1 MAKTNSSSNSNNLQE
16 IEQLRNQ
23 VEWLDQE
30 RRKANRKLA
39 EMEQRL
45 PCKSAKF
52 PAVNSASKSWKN
64 NWRPCTAQ
72 IARIPQIDVKLG
84 QFKDEMV
91 QMIDQYDQRR
101 VKAGEEQER
110 VRRVEH
116 ESTAREL
123 GDIRKELPAIGRLA
137 QDMEL
142 RQAEEARL
150 ANLIGQQKNQIS
162 SVSNQLEE
170 TQRALPL
177 SKKKKNKAAAPLPT
191 CKTASSTSTNAGH
204 PLTTGW
210 TCWPAKW
217 PAWKPPSII
226 PRRQDKVR
234 RQLKSWMEQ
243 VQVGEHERN
252 KKLEKW
258 RYTLEEQA
266 QTLDQFRKEWI
277 TFSDQYKEAK
287 MAVDTLGGWQRQI
300 EQQQQEATEIMRIDS
315 HRMQSRWDN
324 FTQENEKRWR
334 NLEMEMEQRWQSIAR
349 QEKQIQ
355 EHIQE
360 LEGYLKELEQ
370 EKETFA
376 AGAKCPIRRHQENP
390 AHLAGRGRKSGGPR
404 PQPPP
409 RRPAGPRPRRIER
422 ET

>member
-1 MAKTNSSSNSNNLQE
+1 MAKNNTNSTNLQE

-30 RRKANRKLA
+30 RRKSNRKLA
-39 EMEQRL
+39 EMEQRFTL
-45 PCKSAKF
+45 QEREFSGREQRIKELEKQLVSM
-52 PAVNSASKSWKN
+52 S
-64 NWRPCTAQ
+64 AQ

-91 QMIDQYDQRR
+91 QMIEQYDQRR
-101 VKAGEEQER
+101 IKASEEQER

-150 ANLIGQQKNQIS
+150 ANLIGQQKNQLS
-162 SVSNQLEE
+162 SLSNQLEE
-170 TQRALPL
+170 SQRALSFVEEKEKQGSRAIGDL
-177 SKKKKNKAAAPLPT
+177 QN
-191 CKTASSTSTNAGH
+191 
-204 PLTTGW
+204 
-210 TCWPAKW
+210 
-217 PAWKPPSII
+217 SII
-226 PRRQDKVR
+226 DINKRWAPFNDRVDMLASKVAR
-234 RQLKSWMEQ
+234 LETTIQSLQEGQEQVENSLKSWMEQ
-243 VQVGEHERN
+243 IQVGEHERN

-258 RYTLEEQA
+258 RLFLDEQT
-266 QTLDQFRKEWI
+266 QTMEQFRKEWI

-287 MAVDTLGGWQRQI
+287 MAVDTLSGWQRQI

-334 NLEMEMEQRWQSIAR
+334 NLEMEMEQRWQNIAR
-349 QEKQIQ
+349 QERQIQ

-360 LEGYLKELEQ
+360 LEDFLKELDRDKERLLRVQ
-370 EKETFA
+370 NAQSDAIKKIPLIWLEEVEKASAQDPNRRRA
-376 AGAKCPIRRHQENP
+376 AALVPV
-390 AHLAGRGRKSGGPR
+390 
-404 PQPPP
+404 
-409 RRPAGPRPRRIER
+409 R
-422 ET
+422 EE

>member
-1 MAKTNSSSNSNNLQE
+1 MAKTSSSTDSNNLQE

-39 EMEQRL
+39 EMEQQFTLLGREISGREQRIKEL
-45 PCKSAKF
+45 EKQLA
-52 PAVNSASKSWKN
+52 AV
-64 NWRPCTAQ
+64 TAQ

-101 VKAGEEQER
+101 VKANEEQER

-137 QDMEL
+137 QDMAL

-150 ANLIGQQKNQIS
+150 ANLIGQQKNQIGS
-162 SVSNQLEE
+162 LSNQLEE
-170 TQRALPL
+170 TQRSL
-177 SKKKKNKAAAPLPT
+177 SFVEEKEKQNSRAVADLQT
-191 CKTASSTSTNAGH
+191 
-204 PLTTGW
+204 
-210 TCWPAKW
+210 
-217 PAWKPPSII
+217 SII
-226 PRRQDKVR
+226 DINKRWAPFNDRLDVLASKVARLETTYQAIQERLDKVEDSV
-234 RQLKSWMEQ
+234 KSWMEQ
-243 VQVGEHERN
+243 VQIGEHERN

-258 RYTLEEQA
+258 RSFLDEQT
-266 QTLDQFRKEWI
+266 QTMDQFRKEWI

-334 NLEMEMEQRWQSIAR
+334 SQEMDMEQRWQNIAR

-370 EKETFA
+370 EKDRLQRVQNAQSDAIKKIPLIWLEEVEKAVAQDPNRRRA
-376 AGAKCPIRRHQENP
+376 APLVP
-390 AHLAGRGRKSGGPR
+390 V
-404 PQPPP
+404 
-409 RRPAGPRPRRIER
+409 R
-422 ET
+422 EE

>member
-1 MAKTNSSSNSNNLQE
+1 MAKTNSSSNGNNLQE

-39 EMEQRL
+39 EMEQQFTLQGREISGREQRIKEL
-45 PCKSAKF
+45 EKQLA
-52 PAVNSASKSWKN
+52 AI
-64 NWRPCTAQ
+64 TAQ

-101 VKAGEEQER
+101 VKANEEQER
-110 VRRVEH
+110 VRRVEY

-150 ANLIGQQKNQIS
+150 ANLIGQQKNQVGS
-162 SVSNQLEE
+162 LGNQLEE
-170 TQRALPL
+170 TQRSL
-177 SKKKKNKAAAPLPT
+177 SFVEEKEKQNSRAVADLQ
-191 CKTASSTSTNAGH
+191 N
-204 PLTTGW
+204 
-210 TCWPAKW
+210 
-217 PAWKPPSII
+217 SII
-226 PRRQDKVR
+226 DINKRWAPFNDRLDVLASKVARLETTYQAIQERQDKVEDSV
-234 RQLKSWMEQ
+234 KSWMEQ

-258 RYTLEEQA
+258 RSFLDEQT
-266 QTLDQFRKEWI
+266 QTMDQFRKEWI

-334 NLEMEMEQRWQSIAR
+334 NQEMDMEQRWQNIAR

-370 EKETFA
+370 EKDRLQRVQNAQSDAIKKIPLIWLEEVEKAVAQDPNRRRA
-376 AGAKCPIRRHQENP
+376 APLVP
-390 AHLAGRGRKSGGPR
+390 V
-404 PQPPP
+404 
-409 RRPAGPRPRRIER
+409 R
-422 ET
+422 EE

>member
-1 MAKTNSSSNSNNLQE
+1 MSKNSSTSNLLQE
-16 IEQLRNQ
+16 MERLQSQ
-23 VEWLDQE
+23 VEWLDEE

-39 EMEQRL
+39 EMEQRFAL
-45 PCKSAKF
+45 QEREFSGREQRIKELEKQLVGMSAH
-52 PAVNSASKSWKN
+52 V
-64 NWRPCTAQ
+64 
-72 IARIPQIDVKLG
+72 ARIPQIDVRLG

-91 QMIDQYDQRR
+91 QLIDQYDQRR
-101 VKAGEEQER
+101 LKASEEQER

-123 GDIRKELPAIGRLA
+123 GDIRKELPAISRLA

-162 SVSNQLEE
+162 SVSNLLEE
-170 TQRALPL
+170 TQRTL
-177 SKKKKNKAAAPLPT
+177 SFVEEKEKQ
-191 CKTASSTSTNAGH
+191 SSRAIADLQT
-204 PLTTGW
+204 
-210 TCWPAKW
+210 
-217 PAWKPPSII
+217 SII
-226 PRRQDKVR
+226 EINKRWGPFNDRVDVLASKVAR
-234 RQLKSWMEQ
+234 LETTCQTLQEGQNRVEDSLKVWMEQ
-243 VQVGEHERN
+243 LQMGEHERN

-287 MAVDTLGGWQRQI
+287 MAVDTLTGWQHQI
-300 EQQQQEATEIMRIDS
+300 EQQQQEANEIMRIDS

-334 NLEMEMEQRWQSIAR
+334 NLEMEMEQRWQNVAR
-349 QEKQIQ
+349 QERQIQ

-360 LEGYLKELEQ
+360 MEAFLKELDQ
-370 EKETFA
+370 EKARMQRVQTAQADAIKKFPLLWLEEIEKAEAQDPNRRRA
-376 AGAKCPIRRHQENP
+376 AALVPV
-390 AHLAGRGRKSGGPR
+390 
-404 PQPPP
+404 
-409 RRPAGPRPRRIER
+409 R
-422 ET
+422 EE

>member
-1 MAKTNSSSNSNNLQE
+1 MAKTSSSTNSNNLEE

-30 RRKANRKLA
+30 RRKSNRKLA
-39 EMEQRL
+39 EMEQRFTL
-45 PCKSAKF
+45 QEREVSGREQRIKELEKQLVTMS
-52 PAVNSASKSWKN
+52 
-64 NWRPCTAQ
+64 AQ

-91 QMIDQYDQRR
+91 QMIEQYDQRR
-101 VKAGEEQER
+101 LKAGEEQER

-116 ESTAREL
+116 EATAREL

-142 RQAEEARL
+142 RQAEESRL

-162 SVSNQLEE
+162 SLSNQLEE
-170 TQRALPL
+170 SQRAL
-177 SKKKKNKAAAPLPT
+177 SFVEEKEKQ
-191 CKTASSTSTNAGH
+191 SSRAVGDLQN
-204 PLTTGW
+204 
-210 TCWPAKW
+210 
-217 PAWKPPSII
+217 SII
-226 PRRQDKVR
+226 DINKRWAPFNDRVDVLASKVAR
-234 RQLKSWMEQ
+234 LETTFQSLEEGQEQVKNSLKSWMEQ
-243 VQVGEHERN
+243 IQIGEHERN
-252 KKLEKW
+252 KKLETW

-266 QTLDQFRKEWI
+266 QVLDQFRKEWI

-287 MAVDTLGGWQRQI
+287 MAVDTLGGWQSQI

-349 QEKQIQ
+349 QERQIQ
-355 EHIQE
+355 DHIQE
-360 LEGYLKELEQ
+360 LESFLKELDQ
-370 EKETFA
+370 EKERLLRVQNAQSDAIKKIPLIWLEEVEKASALDPNRRRA
-376 AGAKCPIRRHQENP
+376 AALVPV
-390 AHLAGRGRKSGGPR
+390 
-404 PQPPP
+404 
-409 RRPAGPRPRRIER
+409 R
-422 ET
+422 EE

>member
-1 MAKTNSSSNSNNLQE
+1 MAKTSSTNNNLQE

-39 EMEQRL
+39 EMEQRFSL
-45 PCKSAKF
+45 QEREFTGREQRIKELEKQLA
-52 PAVNSASKSWKN
+52 AM
-64 NWRPCTAQ
+64 TAQ
-72 IARIPQIDVKLG
+72 VARIPQIDVKLG

-101 VKAGEEQER
+101 VKANEEQER

-137 QDMEL
+137 QDMEQ
-142 RQAEEARL
+142 RQAEDARL
-150 ANLIGQQKNQIS
+150 ANLIGVQKNQIS

-170 TQRALPL
+170 TQRTL
-177 SKKKKNKAAAPLPT
+177 SFVEEKEKQ
-191 CKTASSTSTNAGH
+191 SSRAIADLQT
-204 PLTTGW
+204 
-210 TCWPAKW
+210 
-217 PAWKPPSII
+217 SII
-226 PRRQDKVR
+226 EINKRWGPFNDRIDVLASKVAR
-234 RQLKSWMEQ
+234 LETTFQSLQEGQEQVEDSLKIWMEQ
-243 VQVGEHERN
+243 LQIGEHERN

-266 QTLDQFRKEWI
+266 QTLDQFRKEWVV
-277 TFSDQYKEAK
+277 FSDQYKEAK
-287 MAVDTLGGWQRQI
+287 MAVDTLSGWQQQI
-300 EQQQQEATEIMRIDS
+300 EQQQQETNEIMRIDS

-334 NLEMEMEQRWQSIAR
+334 NLEMEMEQRWQNVAR

-360 LEGYLKELEQ
+360 LEGFLKELDQ
-370 EKETFA
+370 EKNRLMRIQSAQADAIKKFPVLWLEEIEKAEAQDPNRRRA
-376 AGAKCPIRRHQENP
+376 APLIP
-390 AHLAGRGRKSGGPR
+390 V
-404 PQPPP
+404 
-409 RRPAGPRPRRIER
+409 R
-422 ET
+422 EE

>member
-1 MAKTNSSSNSNNLQE
+1 MAKTSSSTDSNNLQE

-39 EMEQRL
+39 EMEQQFTLQGREISGREQRIKEL
-45 PCKSAKF
+45 EKQLA
-52 PAVNSASKSWKN
+52 AV
-64 NWRPCTAQ
+64 TAQ

-101 VKAGEEQER
+101 VKAHEEQER

-137 QDMEL
+137 QDMAL

-150 ANLIGQQKNQIS
+150 ANLIGQQKNQIGS
-162 SVSNQLEE
+162 LSNQLEE
-170 TQRALPL
+170 TQRSL
-177 SKKKKNKAAAPLPT
+177 SFVEEKEKQNSRAVADLQ
-191 CKTASSTSTNAGH
+191 N
-204 PLTTGW
+204 
-210 TCWPAKW
+210 
-217 PAWKPPSII
+217 SII
-226 PRRQDKVR
+226 DINKRWAPFNDRLDVLASKVARLETTYQAIQERLDKVEDSV
-234 RQLKSWMEQ
+234 KSWMEQ
-243 VQVGEHERN
+243 VQIGEHERN

-258 RYTLEEQA
+258 RSFLDEQT
-266 QTLDQFRKEWI
+266 QTMDHFRKEWI

-334 NLEMEMEQRWQSIAR
+334 SQEMDMEQRWQNVAR

-370 EKETFA
+370 EKDRLQRVQNAQSDAIKKIPLIWLEEVEKAVAQDPNRRRA
-376 AGAKCPIRRHQENP
+376 APLVP
-390 AHLAGRGRKSGGPR
+390 V
-404 PQPPP
+404 
-409 RRPAGPRPRRIER
+409 R
-422 ET
+422 EE

>member
-1 MAKTNSSSNSNNLQE
+1 MAKTSSSTNSNNLQE

-39 EMEQRL
+39 EMEQQFTLQGREISGREQRVKEL
-45 PCKSAKF
+45 EKQLATI
-52 PAVNSASKSWKN
+52 
-64 NWRPCTAQ
+64 TAQ

-101 VKAGEEQER
+101 VKANEEQER

-150 ANLIGQQKNQIS
+150 ANLIGQQKNQIGS
-162 SVSNQLEE
+162 LSNQLEE
-170 TQRALPL
+170 TQRSL
-177 SKKKKNKAAAPLPT
+177 SFVEEKEKQNSRAVADLQNSVIDINKRWAPFNDRVDVL
-191 CKTASSTSTNAGH
+191 ASKVAR
-204 PLTTGW
+204 LETTYQ
-210 TCWPAKW
+210 AMQE
-217 PAWKPPSII
+217 
-226 PRRQDKVR
+226 RQDKVEDSV
-234 RQLKSWMEQ
+234 KSWMEQ

-258 RYTLEEQA
+258 RSFLDEQA
-266 QTLDQFRKEWI
+266 QTMDQFRKEWI

-287 MAVDTLGGWQRQI
+287 MAVDTLTGWQRQI

-324 FTQENEKRWR
+324 FSQENEKRWR
-334 NLEMEMEQRWQSIAR
+334 NQEMDMEQRWQNIAR

-370 EKETFA
+370 EKDRLQRVQNAQSDAIKKIPLIWLEEVEKAVAQDPNRRRA
-376 AGAKCPIRRHQENP
+376 APLVP
-390 AHLAGRGRKSGGPR
+390 V
-404 PQPPP
+404 
-409 RRPAGPRPRRIER
+409 R
-422 ET
+422 EE

>member
-1 MAKTNSSSNSNNLQE
+1 MAKTSSTKSNNLQE

-39 EMEQRL
+39 EMEQRFSL
-45 PCKSAKF
+45 QEREFTGREQRIKELEKQLA
-52 PAVNSASKSWKN
+52 AM
-64 NWRPCTAQ
+64 TAQ
-72 IARIPQIDVKLG
+72 VARIPQIDVKLG

-101 VKAGEEQER
+101 VKANEEQER

-137 QDMEL
+137 QDMEQ
-142 RQAEEARL
+142 RQAEDARL
-150 ANLIGQQKNQIS
+150 ANLIGVQKNQIS

-170 TQRALPL
+170 TQRTL
-177 SKKKKNKAAAPLPT
+177 SFVEEKEKQ
-191 CKTASSTSTNAGH
+191 SSRAIADLQT
-204 PLTTGW
+204 
-210 TCWPAKW
+210 
-217 PAWKPPSII
+217 SII
-226 PRRQDKVR
+226 EINKRWGPFNDRVDVLASKVARLETAFQSLREGQDRVEDSLKV
-234 RQLKSWMEQ
+234 WMEQ
-243 VQVGEHERN
+243 LQVGEHERN

-266 QTLDQFRKEWI
+266 QTLDQFRKEWVV
-277 TFSDQYKEAK
+277 FSDQYKEAK
-287 MAVDTLGGWQRQI
+287 MAVDTLSGWQRQI
-300 EQQQQEATEIMRIDS
+300 EQQQQETNEIMRIDS

-334 NLEMEMEQRWQSIAR
+334 NLEMEMEQRWQNVSR

-360 LEGYLKELEQ
+360 LEGFLKELDQ
-370 EKETFA
+370 EKNRLMRIQSAQADAIKKFPVLWLEEIEKAEAQDPNRRRA
-376 AGAKCPIRRHQENP
+376 APLIP
-390 AHLAGRGRKSGGPR
+390 V
-404 PQPPP
+404 
-409 RRPAGPRPRRIER
+409 R
-422 ET
+422 EE

>member
-1 MAKTNSSSNSNNLQE
+1 MAKTSSTNNNLQE

-39 EMEQRL
+39 EMEQRFSL
-45 PCKSAKF
+45 QEREFTGREQRIKELEKQLA
-52 PAVNSASKSWKN
+52 AM
-64 NWRPCTAQ
+64 TAQ
-72 IARIPQIDVKLG
+72 VARIPQIDVKLG

-101 VKAGEEQER
+101 VKANEEQER

-137 QDMEL
+137 QDMEQ
-142 RQAEEARL
+142 RQAEDARL
-150 ANLIGQQKNQIS
+150 ANLIGVQKNQIS

-170 TQRALPL
+170 TQRTL
-177 SKKKKNKAAAPLPT
+177 SFVEEKEKQSNRAIADLQT
-191 CKTASSTSTNAGH
+191 
-204 PLTTGW
+204 
-210 TCWPAKW
+210 
-217 PAWKPPSII
+217 SII
-226 PRRQDKVR
+226 EINKRWGPFNDRIDVLASKVAR
-234 RQLKSWMEQ
+234 LETTFQSLQEGQEQVEDSLKIWMEQ
-243 VQVGEHERN
+243 LQIGEHERN

-266 QTLDQFRKEWI
+266 QTLDQFRKEWVV
-277 TFSDQYKEAK
+277 FSDQYKEAK
-287 MAVDTLGGWQRQI
+287 MAVDTLSGWQQQI
-300 EQQQQEATEIMRIDS
+300 EQQQQETNEIMRIDS

-334 NLEMEMEQRWQSIAR
+334 NLEMEMEQRWQNVAR

-360 LEGYLKELEQ
+360 LEGFLKELDQ
-370 EKETFA
+370 EKNRLMRIQSAQADAIKKFPVLWLEEIEKAEAQDPNRRRA
-376 AGAKCPIRRHQENP
+376 APLIP
-390 AHLAGRGRKSGGPR
+390 V
-404 PQPPP
+404 
-409 RRPAGPRPRRIER
+409 R
-422 ET
+422 EE